1 MIKKIGITG
10 LIIIVIASV
19 FVFLSAAFTV
29 HQTQQALILRFG
41 EAIRIVTEPGLH
53 FKMPIADDAVY
64 IDKRILDLDSE
75 SQEVIASDQKRLVVD
90 AYSRYKIT
98 DALKYYQSV
107 QSSARANARLSQ
119 ILNSAVRRVLG
130 ESTFEEIVRDKR
142 PELMKRIT
150 EQVNNEAAAL
160 GMSIVDV
167 RIRRADLPEANSQ
180 AVYMRMQTARTKE
193 ANDIRARG
201 QEQAKIITSRSD
213 KEAKIIIAEA
223 NKISEITRGE
233 GDAGRNKIYAESYG
247 QDPEFFKFYRS
258 MVAYEESLKS
268 GDTRLVISPDTDFFT
283 YFKDPLGSNK

>member
-10 LIIIVIASV
+10 LIILVIASA
-19 FVFLSAAFTV
+19 FIFLSAAFTV

-53 FKMPIADDAVY
+53 FKLPIADDAVY

>member
-107 QSSARANARLSQ
+107 QTSTRANARLSQ

-142 PELMKRIT
+142 PELMKIIT

-180 AVYMRMQTARTKE
+180 AVYMRMQTARSKE

-268 GDTRLVISPDTDFFT
+268 GDTRLVISPDTDFFS

>member
-1 MIKKIGITG
+1 MIKKIGLTG
-10 LIIIVIASV
+10 LIILVIASA

-107 QSSARANARLSQ
+107 QTSARANARLSQ

-150 EQVNNEAAAL
+150 EQVTNEAAAL

-223 NKISEITRGE
+223 NKVSEIKRGE

-268 GDTRLVISPDTDFFT
+268 GDTRLVISPDTDFFN

>member
-10 LIIIVIASV
+10 LIILVIASA

-53 FKMPIADDAVY
+53 FKLPIADDAVY

-233 GDAGRNKIYAESYG
+233 GDAARNKIYAESYG

>member
-10 LIIIVIASV
+10 LIILVIASA

-53 FKMPIADDAVY
+53 FKLPIADDAVY

-233 GDAGRNKIYAESYG
+233 GDAERNKIYAESYG

>member
-1 MIKKIGITG
+1 MIKKIGLTG
-10 LIIIVIASV
+10 LIILVIASA

-107 QSSARANARLSQ
+107 QTSARANARLSQ

-223 NKISEITRGE
+223 NKISEIKRGE

-268 GDTRLVISPDTDFFT
+268 GDTRLVISPDTDFFN

>member
-1 MIKKIGITG
+1 MIKKIGLTG
-10 LIIIVIASV
+10 LIVLIVGSSV
-19 FVFLSAAFTV
+19 LFFSSAFTV

-41 EAIRIVTEPGLH
+41 EAIRIVTEPGLN
-53 FKMPIADDAVY
+53 FKLPIADDAVY

-90 AYSRYKIT
+90 AYSRYRIT
-98 DALKYYQSV
+98 DALKYFQSV
-107 QSSARANARLSQ
+107 QTSARANARLSQ

-150 EQVNNEAAAL
+150 EQVNKEVASL
-160 GMSIVDV
+160 GMSIIDV
-167 RIRRADLPEANSQ
+167 KIRRADLPEANSQ
-180 AVYMRMQTARTKE
+180 AVYRRMQTARSKE

-201 QEQAKIITSRSD
+201 QEQALIITSRADRES
-213 KEAKIIIAEA
+213 KIIIADA

-233 GDAGRNKIYAESYG
+233 GDAERNNIYAESYG

-258 MVAYEESLKS
+258 MIAYEESLNS
-268 GDTRLVISPDTDFFT
+268 TDTRLVINPDSDFFT
-283 YFKDPLGSNK
+283 YFKDPLGNNK

>member
-10 LIIIVIASV
+10 LIILVIASA

-41 EAIRIVTEPGLH
+41 EAIRIITEPGLH
-53 FKMPIADDAVY
+53 FKLPIADDAVY

>member
-10 LIIIVIASV
+10 LIILVIASA

-53 FKMPIADDAVY
+53 FKLPIADDAVY

>member
-10 LIIIVIASV
+10 LIILVIASA

-53 FKMPIADDAVY
+53 FKLPIADDAVY

-233 GDAGRNKIYAESYG
+233 GDAGRDKIYAESYG

>member
-1 MIKKIGITG
+1 MIKKIGLTG
-10 LIIIVIASV
+10 LIILVIASA

-107 QSSARANARLSQ
+107 QTSARANARLSQ

-223 NKISEITRGE
+223 NKISEIKRGE

-247 QDPEFFKFYRS
+247 
-258 MVAYEESLKS
+258 
-268 GDTRLVISPDTDFFT
+268 
-283 YFKDPLGSNK
+283 

>member
-10 LIIIVIASV
+10 LIILVIASA
-19 FVFLSAAFTV
+19 FIFLSAAFTV

-53 FKMPIADDAVY
+53 FKLPIADDAVY

-233 GDAGRNKIYAESYG
+233 GDAGRNRIYAESYG

>member
-10 LIIIVIASV
+10 LIILVIASV

>member
-10 LIIIVIASV
+10 LIILVIASA

-53 FKMPIADDAVY
+53 FKLPIADDAVY

-107 QSSARANARLSQ
+107 QTSARANARLSQ

>member
-1 MIKKIGITG
+1 MIKKIGLTG
-10 LIIIVIASV
+10 LIILVIASA

-107 QSSARANARLSQ
+107 QTSARANARLSQ

-180 AVYMRMQTARTKE
+180 AVYRRMQTARTKE

-223 NKISEITRGE
+223 NKISEIKRGE

-268 GDTRLVISPDTDFFT
+268 GDTRLVISPDTDFFN

>member
-1 MIKKIGITG
+1 MIKKIGLTG
-10 LIIIVIASV
+10 LIILVIASA

-64 IDKRILDLDSE
+64 IDNRILDLDSE

-90 AYSRYKIT
+90 AYSRYRIT

-223 NKISEITRGE
+223 NKVSEIKRGE

-268 GDTRLVISPDTDFFT
+268 GDTRLVISPDTDFFN

>member
-1 MIKKIGITG
+1 MFKKIGLTG
-10 LIIIVIASV
+10 LIILLLGSIILL
-19 FVFLSAAFTV
+19 FSAAFTV
-29 HQTQQALILRFG
+29 HQTKQALILRFG

-53 FKMPIADDAVY
+53 FKVPIADDAVY

-107 QSSARANARLSQ
+107 QTETRANARLSQ

-142 PELMKRIT
+142 PILMKRIT
-150 EQVNNEAAAL
+150 DQVNKEAAAL

-167 RIRRADLPEANSQ
+167 KIRRADLPEANSQ
-180 AVYMRMQTARTKE
+180 AVYNRMKTAREKE

-201 QEQAKIITSRSD
+201 AEQAKIITSIADRDS
-213 KEAKIIIAEA
+213 KIIIAEA

-233 GDAGRNKIYAESYG
+233 GDAERNSLYAEAYG
-247 QDPEFFKFYRS
+247 KDPEFFKFYRS

-268 GDTRLVISPDTDFFT
+268 GDTRLVISPDTDFFD
-283 YFKDPLGSNK
+283 YFKNPLGSE

>member
-1 MIKKIGITG
+1 MIRKIGLTG
-10 LIIIVIASV
+10 LIILIIASAIV
-19 FVFLSAAFTV
+19 LFSAAFTV

-107 QSSARANARLSQ
+107 QTSARANARLSQ

-150 EQVNNEAAAL
+150 EQVNKEAAAL

-201 QEQAKIITSRSD
+201 QEQAKIITSKADR
-213 KEAKIIIAEA
+213 EAKIIIAEA

-268 GDTRLVISPDTDFFT
+268 GDTRLVISPDTDFFN

>member
-10 LIIIVIASV
+10 LIILVIASA

-53 FKMPIADDAVY
+53 FKLPIADDAVY

-167 RIRRADLPEANSQ
+167 RIRHADLPEANSQ

>member
-10 LIIIVIASV
+10 LIILVIASA

-53 FKMPIADDAVY
+53 FKLPIADDAVY

-233 GDAGRNKIYAESYG
+233 GDAGRNRIYAESYG

>member
-1 MIKKIGITG
+1 MIKKLGITG
-10 LIIIVIASV
+10 LIVLLFASAVIL
-19 FVFLSAAFTV
+19 FSAAFTV

-41 EAIRIVTEPGLH
+41 EAIRIVTNPGLH

-90 AYSRYKIT
+90 AYSRYRIT

-107 QSSARANARLSQ
+107 QTSARANARLSQ

-130 ESTFEEIVRDKR
+130 AATFEEIVRDKR
-142 PELMKRIT
+142 PELMKKIT

-160 GMSIVDV
+160 GMSIIDV
-167 RIRRADLPEANSQ
+167 KIRRADLPEANSQ

-201 QEQAKIITSRSD
+201 QEQAKIITSVADR
-213 KEAKIIIAEA
+213 EAKIIIAEA

-233 GDAGRNKIYAESYG
+233 GDAERNSIYAES
-247 QDPEFFKFYRS
+247 
-258 MVAYEESLKS
+258 
-268 GDTRLVISPDTDFFT
+268 
-283 YFKDPLGSNK
+283 

>member
-1 MIKKIGITG
+1 MIKKIGLTG

-107 QSSARANARLSQ
+107 QTSARANARLSQ

>member
-180 AVYMRMQTARTKE
+180 AVYRRMQTARTKE

>member
-10 LIIIVIASV
+10 LIILVIASV

-180 AVYMRMQTARTKE
+180 AVYRRMQTARTKE

>member
-10 LIIIVIASV
+10 LIILVIASA

-53 FKMPIADDAVY
+53 FKLPIADDAVY

-75 SQEVIASDQKRLVVD
+75 SQEVIPSDQKRLVVD

>member
-1 MIKKIGITG
+1 MIKKIGLTG
-10 LIIIVIASV
+10 LIMLIVGFTVLFFS
-19 FVFLSAAFTV
+19 SAFTV

-41 EAIRIVTEPGLH
+41 EAIRIVTEPGLN
-53 FKMPIADDAVY
+53 FKMPIADDAVF

-90 AYSRYKIT
+90 AYSRYRIT
-98 DALKYYQSV
+98 DALKYFQSV
-107 QSSARANARLSQ
+107 QTSTRANARLSQ

-150 EQVNNEAAAL
+150 EQVNKEAASL
-160 GMSIVDV
+160 GMSIIDV
-167 RIRRADLPEANSQ
+167 KIRRADLPEANSQ
-180 AVYMRMQTARTKE
+180 AVYRRMQTARTKE

-201 QEQAKIITSRSD
+201 QEQALIITSRADRES
-213 KEAKIIIAEA
+213 KIIIADA

-233 GDAGRNKIYAESYG
+233 GDGERNNIYAESYG

-258 MVAYEESLKS
+258 MIAYEESLNS
-268 GDTRLVISPDTDFFT
+268 DDTRLVITPDSDFFN
-283 YFKDPLGSNK
+283 YFKDPLGNK

>member
-10 LIIIVIASV
+10 LIILVIASV

-107 QSSARANARLSQ
+107 QTSTRANARLSQ

-142 PELMKRIT
+142 PELMKIIT

-180 AVYMRMQTARTKE
+180 AVYMRMQTARSKE

-268 GDTRLVISPDTDFFT
+268 GDTRLVISPDTDFFS

>member
-10 LIIIVIASV
+10 LIILVIASA

-41 EAIRIVTEPGLH
+41 EAIRIITEPGLH
-53 FKMPIADDAVY
+53 FKLPIADDAVY

-233 GDAGRNKIYAESYG
+233 GDAARNKIYAESYG

>member
-107 QSSARANARLSQ
+107 QTSTRANARLSQ

-142 PELMKRIT
+142 PELMKIIT

-180 AVYMRMQTARTKE
+180 AVYRRMQTARSKE

-268 GDTRLVISPDTDFFT
+268 GDTRLVISPDTDFFS